1 MPRVKREDEKKKK
14 RKDKKGNQPKANN
27 VQARTG
33 KEKKKGQELLT
44 DTLKARNYLK
54 KKRRYKNWFIEREWE
69 NRGEAQLST

>member
-1 MPRVKREDEKKKK
+1 MSRVKREDEKK
-14 RKDKKGNQPKANN
+14 
-27 VQARTG
+27 
-33 KEKKKGQELLT
+33 KKKGQELLT